1 MSRDLDTRARQ
12 AAANL
17 KAAISEAT
25 LTSVPPGT
33 PRRRR
38 VLVAVLRPAWI
49 VALLLIGSAVAV
61 AMVLDS
67 SPPTETIPPTPNTTI
82 VTPTTVARMSPSTVA
97 PESAPATAAAVVPVD
112 PTTTTVAPDT
122 EPPLLE
128 ITSPEEGAEFE
139 EKTITFAGV
148 TEPGARVF
156 AGKYEA
162 DVDTE
167 GNWHIVLK
175 LGDGKTVA
183 RFVARDA
190 AGNESEASVTVYYL
204 TPTTTTTKPEPTT
217 TEKEL
222 AAFTANQKYET
233 CSDTPPFNVYYG
245 TGEPGSWVDITSDY
259 GSAELVVGENGEWL
273 TDNVYFQEAP
283 PGNLGVRIAD
293 QYGRV
298 VEFEFVYTP

>member
-17 KAAISEAT
+17 KAAMSEAE
-25 LTSVPPGT
+25 LTSVPPGA
-33 PRRRR
+33 PKRRR
-38 VLVAVLRPAWI
+38 VLLAVLRPAWI

-67 SPPTETIPPTPNTTI
+67 SPPSETSPPTPSTTI
-82 VTPTTVARMSPSTVA
+82 VTPTTVTKTPPSTVA
-97 PESAPATAAAVVPVD
+97 LESAPTTAAAVVPVD
-112 PTTTTVAPDT
+112 PTTTIVAADT
-122 EPPLLE
+122 ELPLLE
-128 ITSPEEGAEFE
+128 ITAPEEGAEFE
-139 EKTITFAGV
+139 EKTITFAGI
-148 TEPGARVF
+148 TEPGAQVF

-190 AGNESEASVTVYYL
+190 AGNESEATVTVYYL
-204 TPTTTTTKPEPTT
+204 TPTTTTTEPEPTT
-217 TEKEL
+217 TEKEP
-222 AAFTANQKYET
+222 AAFTANSTYGS
-233 CSDTPPFNVYYG
+233 CSETPPYDVYHG
-245 TGEPGSWVDITSDY
+245 TGEPGSWIDITSEY
-259 GSAELVVGENGEWL
+259 GSAELVVGENGQWEKKVFFE
-273 TDNVYFQEAP
+273 TAP
-283 PGNLGVRIAD
+283 ENEQFGVRVAD

-298 VEFEFVYTP
+298 AEFEFVYTP